1 MKTADNIKRPVSD
14 ETALEHDGL
23 LVGLCVHFMRF
34 PSFREANKQSDEDMW
49 KYLSGLT
56 RVRIRKGNKA

>member
-1 MKTADNIKRPVSD
+1 MKTVGDIGSPVSD

-34 PSFREANKQSDEDMW
+34 PSFREALRQSDGDMW

>member
-1 MKTADNIKRPVSD
+1 MKTVGDIGSPVSD
-14 ETALEHDGL
+14 DTARDHDGL

-34 PSFREANKQSDEDMW
+34 PSFREALKQSDGDMW

>member
-14 ETALEHDGL
+14 ETALDHDGL

-34 PSFREANKQSDEDMW
+34 PSFREALKQSDEDMW

>member
-1 MKTADNIKRPVSD
+1 MKTAGGSKRPVSD
-14 ETALEHDGL
+14 ETALDHDGL

-34 PSFREANKQSDEDMW
+34 PSFREALKQSDGDMW

-56 RVRIRKGNKA
+56 RVRIRKGIKA